1 MFRELIGNKN
11 RFERFFFPGADI
23 SAGADY
29 WLLTFRYNRSKSRLI
44 GRRYFGVDR
53 ANRNVGLLACFEEKP
68 LSLSLPLPLSFSIT
82 LALGLSLSRS
92 FLEILGLLGTAS
104 FLAAACLSFFEI
116 HLCSFLLLHL
126 HLLPFFFCFPCR
138 QFLKSKALLISSGL
152 VRSSRLLHFH
162 IPPLPRAAAAAVV
175 AVAVGAAAA
184 AARCSPG
191 FSSRPKKT
199 SVIGF
204 RLRDRDRTSR
214 RERMDNFF

>member
-1 MFRELIGNKN
+1 MW
-11 RFERFFFPGADI
+11 AC
-23 SAGADY
+23 
-29 WLLTFRYNRSKSRLI
+29 
-44 GRRYFGVDR
+44 
-53 ANRNVGLLACFEEKP
+53 LLASKKS
-68 LSLSLPLPLSFSIT
+68 LSLPLPLPLSFSIT

-126 HLLPFFFCFPCR
+126 LPFFCFPCR

-162 IPPLPRAAAAAVV
+162 IPPLPRAAAAAAVV

-204 RLRDRDRTSR
+204 RLRDRDGTSR